1 MVYRTLPWYH
11 YTMAMNIKDADAERL
26 AAELAEL
33 TGESKTAAVREA
45 LRERLERLPKA
56 ATTEGAGE
64 EFVEFLRQEIW
75 PRVSPENRGRHVTK
89 EEREEILGYGPGGV

>member
-1 MVYRTLPWYH
+1 
-11 YTMAMNIKDADAERL
+11 MAMNIKDPDAERL
-26 AAELAEL
+26 ATELAER

-45 LRERLERLPKA
+45 LRERLDRLPKDR
-56 ATTEGAGE
+56 GSAGSGD

-75 PRVSPENRGRHVTK
+75 PHVSPEKRGKPVTK